1 MRRERRES
9 ESGCESE
16 SECECGSEGNIKK
29 IVEAKNAKNKGLI
42 LSIG

>member
-1 MRRERRES
+1 VKVDVRVRVNVNVEV
-9 ESGCESE
+9 G
-16 SECECGSEGNIKK
+16 GEGNIKK